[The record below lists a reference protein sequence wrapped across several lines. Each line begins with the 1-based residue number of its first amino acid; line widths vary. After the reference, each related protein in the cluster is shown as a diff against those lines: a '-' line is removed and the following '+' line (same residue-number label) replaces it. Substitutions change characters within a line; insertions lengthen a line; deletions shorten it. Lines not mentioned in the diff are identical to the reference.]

1 MSLLNSLIPSSAKQV
16 VNQGGH
22 VGDVN
27 AATVVHVTRFKC
39 GSSRKQ
45 GHLLN
50 VAPIAL
56 LAVNI
61 WGIPHYSY
69 MACAWGGVAGYGT
82 AMLLSYFVG
91 QRINPIPYPIGS
103 IALYVIIAAA
113 FYWVMTLVPTE
124 WPMYCYL
131 AISTLLILVY
141 AAIIYKK
148 ELRKGR
154 VA

>member
-1 MSLLNSLIPSSAKQV
+1 
-16 VNQGGH
+16 
-22 VGDVN
+22 
-27 AATVVHVTRFKC
+27 
-39 GSSRKQ
+39 
-45 GHLLN
+45 
-50 VAPIAL
+50 
-56 LAVNI
+56 
-61 WGIPHYSY
+61 
-69 MACAWGGVAGYGT
+69 
-82 AMLLSYFVG
+82 MLLSYFVG

-148 ELRKGR
+148 EGFARR
-154 VA
+154 